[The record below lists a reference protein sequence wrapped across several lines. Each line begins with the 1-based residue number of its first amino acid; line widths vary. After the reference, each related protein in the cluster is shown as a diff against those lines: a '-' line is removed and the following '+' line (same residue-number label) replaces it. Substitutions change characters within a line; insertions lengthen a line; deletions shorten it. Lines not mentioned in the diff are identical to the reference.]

1 MMYPDALSL
10 VLAAGFT
17 AGCMVIHSRREH
29 ADDVAVVLILILM
42 LIGLMHLLGAGVASR
57 TDRSIDLVA
66 AAEVASRHPRLD

>member
-17 AGCMVIHSRREH
+17 AGCMVIHSRRER
-29 ADDVAVVLILILM
+29 ADDVAVVLILM
-42 LIGLMHLLGAGVASR
+42 LIGLVHLLGASIASR

-66 AAEVASRHPRLD
+66 AAEVATRHPRLD

>member
-17 AGCMVIHSRREH
+17 AGCMVIHSRSEH
-29 ADDVAVVLILILM
+29 ADDVAVVLILM